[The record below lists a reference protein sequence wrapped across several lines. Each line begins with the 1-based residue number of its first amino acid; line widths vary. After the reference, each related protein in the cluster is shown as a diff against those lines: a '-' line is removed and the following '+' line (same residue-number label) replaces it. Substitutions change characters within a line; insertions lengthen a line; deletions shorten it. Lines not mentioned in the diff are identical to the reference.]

1 MTGKFITFEGIDGVG
16 KTTQIKLAAQRLTE
30 LGQEVVITREPG
42 GTVIAERVRNIVLDP
57 TLQLSVRTE
66 ALLFMASRSE
76 HVEQIIKPAL
86 IAGKTVLCDR
96 FCDSTFVYQGL
107 TQGLKVED
115 LTDLK
120 ALNSWATGGILPDLT
135 IVLDADPQQL
145 LQRRNER
152 GVADRFENKGL
163 AFQENLRQ
171 GFLTLAAAEPER
183 IKIVNALGS
192 VEEVNGK
199 IMFLLININKE

>member
-16 KTTQIKLAAQRLTE
+16 KTTQIKLVAQHLTE
-30 LGQEVVITREPG
+30 SGQQVVITREPG
-42 GTVIAERVRNIVLDP
+42 GTAIAEKVRSIVLDP

-86 IAGKTVLCDR
+86 LAGKTVLCDR

-107 TQGLKVED
+107 THGLKVED
-115 LTDLK
+115 LADLK
-120 ALNSWATGGILPDLT
+120 ALNLQATGGILPDLT
-135 IVLDADPQQL
+135 IVLDADPEQL

-152 GVADRFENKGL
+152 GIADRFENKGL

-171 GFLTLAAAEPER
+171 GFLALAAAEPER
-183 IKIVNALGS
+183 IKVVNALGS
-192 VEEVNGK
+192 VEEVSEK
-199 IMFLLININKE
+199 ILSIIIRNV

>member
-42 GTVIAERVRNIVLDP
+42 GTAIAERVRNIVLDP

-183 IKIVNALGS
+183 IKVVNALGS
-192 VEEVNGK
+192 VEEVREK
-199 IMFLLININKE
+199 ILAIIMRNA

>member
-42 GTVIAERVRNIVLDP
+42 GTAIAERVRNIVLDP

-120 ALNSWATGGILPDLT
+120 ALNLQATGGILPDLT

-145 LQRRNER
+145 LQRRDKR
-152 GVADRFENKGL
+152 GIFDRFENKGL

-171 GFLTLAAAEPER
+171 GFLALAAAEPER
-183 IKIVNALGS
+183 IKVVNALGS

-199 IMFLLININKE
+199 IMSLLMNN

>member
-16 KTTQIKLAAQRLTE
+16 KTTQIKLVAQHLTE
-30 LGQEVVITREPG
+30 LGQQVVITREPG
-42 GTVIAERVRNIVLDP
+42 GTAIAEKVRSIVLDP

-86 IAGKTVLCDR
+86 LAGKTVLCDR

-107 TQGLKVED
+107 THGLKVED
-115 LTDLK
+115 LADLK
-120 ALNSWATGGILPDLT
+120 TLNLQATGRILPDLT
-135 IVLDADPQQL
+135 IVLDADPEQL

-152 GVADRFENKGL
+152 GIADRFENKGL

-171 GFLTLAAAEPER
+171 GFLALAAAEPER
-183 IKIVNALGS
+183 IKVVDALGS
-192 VEEVNGK
+192 VEEVSEK
-199 IMFLLININKE
+199 ILSIIIRNV

>member
-1 MTGKFITFEGIDGVG
+1 MTEKFITFEGIDGVG
-16 KTTQIKLAAQRLTE
+16 KTTQIKLVAQHLTE
-30 LGQEVVITREPG
+30 LGQQVVITREPG
-42 GTVIAERVRNIVLDP
+42 GTAIAEKVRSIVLDP

-86 IAGKTVLCDR
+86 LAGKTVLCDR

-107 TQGLKVED
+107 THGLKVED
-115 LTDLK
+115 LADLK
-120 ALNSWATGGILPDLT
+120 ALNLQATGGILPDLT
-135 IVLDADPQQL
+135 IVLDADPEQL

-152 GVADRFENKGL
+152 GIADRFENKGL

-171 GFLTLAAAEPER
+171 GFLALAAAEPER
-183 IKIVNALGS
+183 IKVVDALGS
-192 VEEVNGK
+192 VEEVSEK
-199 IMFLLININKE
+199 ILSIIIRNV

>member
-16 KTTQIKLAAQRLTE
+16 KTTQIKLVAQHLTE
-30 LGQEVVITREPG
+30 SGQQVVITREPG
-42 GTVIAERVRNIVLDP
+42 GTAIAEKVRSIVLDP

-86 IAGKTVLCDR
+86 LAGKTVLCDR

-107 TQGLKVED
+107 THGLKVED
-115 LTDLK
+115 LADLK
-120 ALNSWATGGILPDLT
+120 ALNLQATGGILPDLT
-135 IVLDADPQQL
+135 IVLDADPEQL

-152 GVADRFENKGL
+152 GIADRFENNGL
-163 AFQENLRQ
+163 AFQEKLRQ
-171 GFLTLAAAEPER
+171 GFLALAAAEPER
-183 IKIVNALGS
+183 IKVVNALGS
-192 VEEVNGK
+192 VEEVSEK
-199 IMFLLININKE
+199 ILSIIIRNV

>member
-16 KTTQIKLAAQRLTE
+16 KTTQIKLVAQRLAE
-30 LGQEVVITREPG
+30 SGQEVVITREPG
-42 GTVIAERVRNIVLDP
+42 GTAIAERVRSIVLDP
-57 TLQLSVRTE
+57 ALQLSVRTE

-86 IAGKTVLCDR
+86 LAGKTVLCDR

-120 ALNSWATGGILPDLT
+120 ALNLQATGGIMPDLT
-135 IVLDADPQQL
+135 IVLDADPKQL
-145 LQRRNER
+145 LQRRTDR
-152 GVADRFENKGL
+152 GVADRFENKGVG
-163 AFQENLRQ
+163 FHEKLRQ
-171 GFLTLAAAEPER
+171 GFLSLAAAEPER
-183 IKIVNALGS
+183 IKVVNAMGTIN
-192 VEEVNGK
+192 EVSERIRSEIK
-199 IMFLLININKE
+199 RLNK

>member
-16 KTTQIKLAAQRLTE
+16 KTTQIKLVAQHLTE
-30 LGQEVVITREPG
+30 SGQQVVITREPG
-42 GTVIAERVRNIVLDP
+42 GTAIAEKVRSIVLDP

-86 IAGKTVLCDR
+86 LAGKTVLCDR

-107 TQGLKVED
+107 THGLKVED
-115 LTDLK
+115 LADLK
-120 ALNSWATGGILPDLT
+120 ALNLQATGGILPDLT
-135 IVLDADPQQL
+135 IVLDADPEQL

-152 GVADRFENKGL
+152 GIADRFENKGL

-171 GFLTLAAAEPER
+171 GFLALAAAEPER
-183 IKIVNALGS
+183 IKVVNALGS
-192 VEEVNGK
+192 VEEVSE
-199 IMFLLININKE
+199 NILSIIIRNV

>member
-16 KTTQIKLAAQRLTE
+16 KTTQIKLVAQHLTE
-30 LGQEVVITREPG
+30 LGQQVVITREPG
-42 GTVIAERVRNIVLDP
+42 GTAIAEKVRSIVLDP

-86 IAGKTVLCDR
+86 LAGKTVLCDR

-107 TQGLKVED
+107 THGLKVED
-115 LTDLK
+115 LADLK
-120 ALNSWATGGILPDLT
+120 ALNLQSTGGILPDLT

-152 GVADRFENKGL
+152 GIADRFENKGL

-171 GFLTLAAAEPER
+171 GFLALAAAEPER
-183 IKIVNALGS
+183 IKVVNALGS
-192 VEEVNGK
+192 VEEVSEK
-199 IMFLLININKE
+199 ILSIIIRNV

>member
-16 KTTQIKLAAQRLTE
+16 KTTQIKLVAQHLTE
-30 LGQEVVITREPG
+30 LGQQVVVTREPG
-42 GTVIAERVRNIVLDP
+42 GTAIAEKVRSIVLDP
-57 TLQLSVRTE
+57 TLQLSIRTE

-86 IAGKTVLCDR
+86 LAGKTVLCDR

-107 TQGLKVED
+107 THGLKVED
-115 LTDLK
+115 LADLK
-120 ALNSWATGGILPDLT
+120 ALNLQSTGRILPDLT

-152 GVADRFENKGL
+152 GIADRFENKGL

-171 GFLTLAAAEPER
+171 GFLALAAAEPER
-183 IKIVNALGS
+183 IKVVNALGS
-192 VEEVNGK
+192 VEEVSEK
-199 IMFLLININKE
+199 ILAIIIRNA

>member
-30 LGQEVVITREPG
+30 LGQKVVITREPG
-42 GTVIAERVRNIVLDP
+42 GTAIAERVRNIVLDP

-120 ALNSWATGGILPDLT
+120 ALNLQATGGILPDLT

-171 GFLTLAAAEPER
+171 GFLTLAAAEPKR

-192 VEEVNGK
+192 VEEVGEK
-199 IMFLLININKE
+199 ILAIIMRNA

>member
-42 GTVIAERVRNIVLDP
+42 GTAIAERVRNIVLDP

-171 GFLTLAAAEPER
+171 GFLTLAAAEPKR
-183 IKIVNALGS
+183 IKVVNALGS
-192 VEEVNGK
+192 VEEINRK
-199 IMFLLININKE
+199 IMSLLMNN

>member
-42 GTVIAERVRNIVLDP
+42 GTAIAEKLRNIVLDP

-86 IAGKTVLCDR
+86 ITRKTVLCDR

-120 ALNSWATGGILPDLT
+120 ALNLQATGGIFPDLT

-171 GFLTLAAAEPER
+171 GFLTLAAAEPKR
-183 IKIVNALGS
+183 IKVVNALGS
-192 VEEVNGK
+192 VEEVNRK
-199 IMFLLININKE
+199 IMSLLMNN